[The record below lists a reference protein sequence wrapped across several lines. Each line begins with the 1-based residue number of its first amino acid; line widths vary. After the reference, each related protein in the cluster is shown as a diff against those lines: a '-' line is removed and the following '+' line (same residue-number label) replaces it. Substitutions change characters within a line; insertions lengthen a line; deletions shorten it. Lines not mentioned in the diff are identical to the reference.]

1 MGRFVGQTV
10 SLPWLPPKA
19 SHAGVRKPMT
29 RAAFSKVILMS
40 LCKLMSLT
48 WLCEGLLAG
57 AEAN

>member
-1 MGRFVGQTV
+1 
-10 SLPWLPPKA
+10 
-19 SHAGVRKPMT
+19 MT